1 MSRIHIVRPHNGN
14 KERAREAIEEAA
26 HHIADSYGIE
36 YQWEGDHIHFSRAG
50 VDGVMR
56 VGEEAIEIEARLGMF
71 LAMLKAPIEREI
83 GKELDKRFA

>member
-1 MSRIHIVRPHNGN
+1 MSRIHIVRPHNGD

-26 HHIADSYGIE
+26 LHISESYGVHYE
-36 YQWEGDHIHFSRAG
+36 WEGDHIHFSRPG

-56 VGEEAIEIEARLGMF
+56 VGEVDIEIDATLGMF